1 MTLPIGD
8 KPVNRQ
14 NGFEAMRKRTVPP
27 GWHVRGKITDA
38 MLKRIERGEDV
49 GWDHQR

>member
-14 NGFEAMRKRTVPP
+14 SGYEAQRKQEKPL
-27 GWHVRGKITDA
+27 GWSVMGKITTA
-38 MLKRIERGEDV
+38 LLGALERGEDR

>member
-14 NGFEAMRKRTVPP
+14 SGYEAQRKREKPL
-27 GWHVRGKITDA
+27 GWHVLGKITRA
-38 MLKRIERGEDV
+38 ILAREERGQPSY
-49 GWDHQR
+49 WDHQR